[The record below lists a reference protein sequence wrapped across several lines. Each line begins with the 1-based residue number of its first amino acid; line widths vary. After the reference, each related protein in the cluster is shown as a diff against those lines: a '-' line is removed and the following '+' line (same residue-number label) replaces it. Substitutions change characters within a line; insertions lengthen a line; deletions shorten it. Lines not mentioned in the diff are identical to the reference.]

1 METFSPLI
9 LIDVNNLEVIFK
21 TIPVFIV
28 VGILLS
34 GMLYFI
40 GFTVDF
46 IYMESV
52 VTALTT
58 SFGEVVTSCI
68 GIVGSILPVAL
79 PLIGSVMVVTFG
91 VKIFKKVTAKA

>member
-46 IYMESV
+46 IYR
-52 VTALTT
+52 L
-58 SFGEVVTSCI
+58 
-68 GIVGSILPVAL
+68 IL
-79 PLIGSVMVVTFG
+79 
-91 VKIFKKVTAKA
+91 K